1 MAIFKERTKL
11 KIIIVVIDVG
21 TTIITD
27 IFISRNIFIIN
38 MIIVIANG
46 KQETIQRFITGLGLN
61 NSVKSQ
67 LGKWML
73 PIF

>member
-27 IFISRNIFIIN
+27 IFFIRNIFIIN

>member
-27 IFISRNIFIIN
+27 IFISRNVFIIN